1 MEKRKNL
8 RLQGYDY
15 SQNGAYFVTICTNQR
30 KCILSS
36 LRRGDPCGRPRIE
49 LSRLGRIVEEEMQWA
64 AEKYDIKID
73 AYVIMPNHVHLIVV
87 LENDPEA
94 YRATARVAPT
104 LGMIVGALKS
114 RAANRWRDLQAE
126 PTVVWQRGY
135 YDHVIRDD
143 KDYIVRLNYIDTNPD
158 KWAEDKYFTT

>member
-1 MEKRKNL
+1 
-8 RLQGYDY
+8 
-15 SQNGAYFVTICTNQR
+15 
-30 KCILSS
+30 
-36 LRRGDPCGRPRIE
+36 
-49 LSRLGRIVEEEMQWA
+49 
-64 AEKYDIKID
+64 
-73 AYVIMPNHVHLIVV
+73 MPNHVHLIVV

-158 KWAEDKYFTT
+158 KWAEDELFISDI